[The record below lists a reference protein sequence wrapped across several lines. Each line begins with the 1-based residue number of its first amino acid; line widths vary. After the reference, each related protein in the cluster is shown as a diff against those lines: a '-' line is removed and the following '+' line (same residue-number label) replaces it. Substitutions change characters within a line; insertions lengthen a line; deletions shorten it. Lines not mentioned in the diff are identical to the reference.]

1 MNEKYLDRE
10 KNCGKSLAEHR
21 KFSNIS
27 KKKNQLTQFRQKH
40 RKFMTRNSQTQ
51 FFRIKH
57 DKERLS
63 QEKLS

>member
-27 KKKNQLTQFRQKH
+27 KKKSTDAIPPKTPKVYDE
-40 RKFMTRNSQTQ
+40 KFSNPIFPNKT
-51 FFRIKH
+51 
-57 DKERLS
+57 
-63 QEKLS
+63 